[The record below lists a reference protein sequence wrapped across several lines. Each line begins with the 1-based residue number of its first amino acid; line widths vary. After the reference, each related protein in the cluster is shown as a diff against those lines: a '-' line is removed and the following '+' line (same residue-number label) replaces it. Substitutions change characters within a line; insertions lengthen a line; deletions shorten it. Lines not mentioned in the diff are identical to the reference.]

1 MTFVNRQTSK
11 ETDMETGRP
20 EVLIYSFGYKY
31 ATPLDAQMTLDLRAL
46 PNPFWVPD
54 LRHGNGLDPAVA
66 AFVLE
71 SDQGAKM
78 LELLPPLI
86 HLSALTWAEAGKG
99 RFTVALGCTGG
110 HHRSVAMVMAV
121 ARRLRALGVDVTT
134 RHRDL
139 ARETKESENK

>member
-1 MTFVNRQTSK
+1 
-11 ETDMETGRP
+11 MENGQPR
-20 EVLIYSFGYKY
+20 VLMYSFGYKY
-31 ATPLDAQMTLDLRAL
+31 GAPLDAQMTLDLRAL
-46 PNPFWVPD
+46 PNPFWIPD

-66 AFVLE
+66 AYVLE

-86 HLSALTWAEAGKG
+86 HLSALAWAEAGKG

-121 ARRLRALGVDVTT
+121 ARRLRELGPDVAT

-139 ARETKESENK
+139 AHEAKEI